1 MQNRLPAIIGGI
13 VSLLITGVCCLSGIG
28 LYFYQ
33 AFAARAAVEPPAFV
47 QTSPPSVNVPPIG
60 TPPSFNT
67 PAVAVPLITNQRS
80 SNYGSAVVTPG
91 VNPTPV
97 AIVSGATQASSVG
110 FGTLGLQAVN
120 SGACRGYGTAQPDY
134 IVDVASPLSTM
145 NLVVASDGDPTLVV
159 HHAGRYWCSDD
170 DGDAM
175 NPLLQLTGV
184 EAGQYDVWVGSY
196 SATQNINTT
205 LSITQ

>member
-28 LYFYQ
+28 V
-33 AFAARAAVEPPAFV
+33 AVYRQMQPQPVSGF
-47 QTSPPSVNVPPIG
+47 QSTPYIPPPSL
-60 TPPSFNT
+60 PPSTGNT
-67 PAVAVPLITNQRS
+67 PSGSGALATGQRS
-80 SNYGSAVVTPG
+80 SNYGSVVITQGATP
-91 VNPTPV
+91 PPV
-97 AIVSGATQASSVG
+97 AIISGVSPTSSVG
-110 FGTLGLQAVN
+110 FGTLGLQSVN

-134 IVDVASPLSTM
+134 ILDVSSSLATM
-145 NLVVASDGDPTLVV
+145 NLVVASEGDPTLVV

-170 DGDAM
+170 DGDGM

-196 SATQNINTT
+196 SATENINTT